1 MKNKNFIKL
10 LGVFSLVVGFSS
22 CQDDEQEYPKRV
34 KPQVSVASN
43 AYTVNEGED
52 VAITL
57 TTDMTYKTAMTFK
70 LEVISTDT
78 DDDDFTLTGASAYD
92 TDEGWGTLGY
102 KVSFPA
108 FATSHSIVLSGILDD
123 LAEGTETVTFRL
135 TTEGNLAGDLVGGS
149 QDIVVSIV
157 NQKKP
162 SLDLILDWNKAFN
175 YAGTDYDLCGVSY
188 DVDIV
193 VFDENFDPFGAG
205 AQTGDCPEHLEMK
218 LADYPDGTYYIVGN
232 LYDDAGLSGLGITP
246 AFDIPVTVTYFRG
259 GSATLDG
266 TFVQN
271 DDILT
276 SDSPSDTLSLIAT
289 VEVSGGVFTIKN
301 ADDSVVASG
310 RNAAIMNKM
319 KAAFKKGR
327 K

>member
-34 KPQVSVASN
+34 KPQVSVAAN

-52 VAITL
+52 LAIVL
-57 TTDMTYKTAMTFK
+57 TSNTSYKTAMNFK
-70 LEVISTDT
+70 LEIISQDT
-78 DDDDFTLTGASAYD
+78 DEDDFTLTGASAYD

-102 KVSFPA
+102 KISFPA
-108 FATSHSIVLSGILDD
+108 FATSHTVNLSAVLDD
-123 LAEGTETVTFRL
+123 LAEGTETVTFRIS
-135 TTEGNLAGDLVGGS
+135 TEGNLAGDLVGGV

-157 NQKKP
+157 NMKKP
-162 SLDLILDWNKAFN
+162 NLDLTLDWNKSFN
-175 YAGTDYDLCGVSY
+175 IGGTDYDLCGVSY
-188 DVDIV
+188 DVDIL
-193 VFDENFDPFGAG
+193 VFDENGDPFGAG
-205 AQTGDCPEHLEMK
+205 AQTGDCPEHLSMDM
-218 LADYPDGTYYIVGN
+218 ADYPDGSYFIVGY
-232 LYDDAGLSGLGITP
+232 LYDDAGLSGVGVSP

-266 TFVQN
+266 VFVQN
-271 DDILT
+271 DDLLT
-276 SDSPSDTLSLIAT
+276 SDSPSDTMSFIGT
-289 VEVSGGVFTIKN
+289 VEVLNGVFTIKN

-310 RNAAIMNKM
+310 KNATVLNKM
-319 KAAFKKGR
+319 KAAFKNRR